1 MNDFFNSLNIKQQST
16 SLVALGLDPD
26 SSVSNIRKWGAQ
38 RIIDYSR
45 HVCCVKFNL
54 AFYLT
59 RVNSGIPDLRYL
71 IDCAHN
77 MGLLAILDG
86 KFNDIGHSS
95 NSYAEFA
102 FRSLNADA
110 VTLNPLLGEDSIKP
124 FAAYPDK
131 GIFLL
136 GTASNPSSW
145 QFMSQHD
152 YYLMLLELLNKFAA
166 GVVIG
171 ANMVGVI
178 NYFRMRSESWL
189 LCPGVGAQGADID
202 KLMNHTNGNNIVI
215 PVSRYLSDKTAG
227 LELANKLQRPKS

>member
-1 MNDFFNSLNIKQQST
+1 M
-16 SLVALGLDPD
+16 ALGLDPD
-26 SSVSNIRKWGAQ
+26 SNVLNVRKWGAD

-45 HVCCVKFNL
+45 NVCCVKFNL

-59 RVNSGIPDLRYL
+59 RVGNGVSDLRYL
-71 IDCAHN
+71 IDCAHHL
-77 MGLLAILDG
+77 GLLAILDG
-86 KFNDIGHSS
+86 KFNDVGHSS
-95 NSYAEFA
+95 TSYAKFA
-102 FRSLNADA
+102 FQSLRADA

-136 GTASNPSSW
+136 GTTSNPSSW

-152 YYLMLLELLNKFAA
+152 YYLMLLELLDKFAA

-178 NYFRMRSESWL
+178 NYFRMRSQSWL
-189 LCPGVGAQGADID
+189 LCPGVGAQGADVGKFIQHTHGD
-202 KLMNHTNGNNIVI
+202 KVIV
-215 PVSRYLSDKTAG
+215 PVSRYLDDKSAG
-227 LELANKLQRPKS
+227 LALANELQRPKRELNLS

>member
-1 MNDFFNSLNIKQQST
+1 M
-16 SLVALGLDPD
+16 ALGLDPD
-26 SSVSNIRKWGAQ
+26 SSVLNIRQWGAQ
-38 RIIDYSR
+38 RIVDYSR

-54 AFYLT
+54 AFYVT
-59 RVNSGIPDLRYL
+59 RVSNGLNDLRYL
-71 IDCAHN
+71 IDCAHKV
-77 MGLLAILDG
+77 GLLTILDG

-95 NSYAEFA
+95 SNYAKFA
-102 FRSLNADA
+102 FKGLRADA

-136 GTASNPSSW
+136 GTTSNPSSW

-152 YYLMLLELLNKFAA
+152 YYLMLLEQLEKFSA

-178 NYFRMRSESWL
+178 NYFRMRSDSWL
-189 LCPGVGAQGADID
+189 LCPGVGAQGADVN
-202 KLMNHTNGNNIVI
+202 KFMQQTNGDRVIV
-215 PVSRYLSDKTAG
+215 PVSRALDDKSEGLALSHKLQQPERELYLS
-227 LELANKLQRPKS
+227 

>member
-1 MNDFFNSLNIKQQST
+1 M
-16 SLVALGLDPD
+16 ALGLDPD
-26 SSVSNIRKWGAQ
+26 SSVVNIRKWGAQ

-59 RVNSGIPDLRYL
+59 RVGNGAADLRYL
-71 IDCAHN
+71 IDCAHHL
-77 MGLLAILDG
+77 GLQAILDG

-95 NSYAEFA
+95 ANYAKFA
-102 FRSLNADA
+102 FQSLRADA

-124 FAAYPDK
+124 FAAYSEK

-136 GTASNPSSW
+136 GTTSNPSSW

-152 YYLMLLELLNKFAA
+152 YYLTLLELLEKFSA

-178 NYFRMRSESWL
+178 SYFRVRSDSWL
-189 LCPGVGAQGADID
+189 LCPGVGAQGADVD
-202 KLMNHTNGNNIVI
+202 KFMQQTSGEKVIV
-215 PVSRYLSDKTAG
+215 PVSRALEDKLAG
-227 LELANKLQRPKS
+227 VALAAKLQQPERAAS